1 MTTRLKYIIFIAI
14 AVLSLT
20 ACNKES
26 EETTDPMT
34 GLWYLAE
41 HTSDDDL
48 SEEGKVP
55 GMVKITPS
63 SPDSNQGLTIMELL
77 PMVQDVY
84 YASFYQLPPSYF
96 SKNEGNYMNDYKNY
110 FVSKSELSLKS
121 KTIDY
126 AHITWDIESISS
138 DKKEIKLS
146 TKVQVSDTADD
157 QLDYYIIFKKLK

>member
-1 MTTRLKYIIFIAI
+1 MTTRLKYIFIIAI
-14 AVLSLT
+14 AILSFT

-41 HTSDDDL
+41 HTSDEDL
-48 SEEGKVP
+48 LEDKEP

-63 SPDSNQGLTIMELL
+63 TPDPNQGLTIMELL

-96 SKNEGNYMNDYKNY
+96 SKNEGNYMNDYKNF

-121 KTIDY
+121 MTIDY

-138 DKKEIKLS
+138 DKKEIKLF
-146 TKVQVSDTADD
+146 TKVQASETEDV
-157 QLDYYIIFKKLK
+157 QVDYYIIFKKL

>member
-1 MTTRLKYIIFIAI
+1 MTSRLKYIIFITIAI
-14 AVLSLT
+14 LSLT
-20 ACNKES
+20 ACNKEI
-26 EETTDPMT
+26 EDTTDSMT

-41 HTSDDDL
+41 HTSDEDL
-48 SEEGKVP
+48 LEDKKP

-63 SPDSNQGLTIMELL
+63 TPDPNQGLTIMELL

-96 SKNEGNYMNDYKNY
+96 SKNEGNYMNDYKNF

-121 KTIDY
+121 MTIDY

-138 DKKEIKLS
+138 DKKEIKLF
-146 TKVQVSDTADD
+146 TKVQASVTEDV
-157 QLDYYIIFKKLK
+157 QVDYYIIFKKLK